1 MTQRRQLCPPA
12 QASVDQPNDKSGKE
26 REQTILKS
34 DIGIPLGLLAIVK
47 LTVHMTVRISLGLS
61 K

>member
-1 MTQRRQLCPPA
+1 M
-12 QASVDQPNDKSGKE
+12 V
-26 REQTILKS
+26 LKS
-34 DIGIPLGLLAIVK
+34 DIRIPLGLLAIVK